1 MLPTSQ
7 RTAAFSLRVLVLGV
21 LASIAT
27 TGCDIVTAD
36 LRHAATSEWR
46 KSYTLEPGGRL
57 EVSNV
62 NGRIQVEAS
71 EGNQVEIVA
80 QKKARG
86 ISEDA
91 AKEAA
96 DRVEIKE
103 TVSSSSI
110 RIETRMPQ
118 TSGMFRGS
126 AEVSYSVRVPSGA
139 DVKLTTVNG
148 GIDLSR
154 LTGKIDVETTNGG
167 IVAREVGGAIQAS
180 TTNGGVEVELTQVA
194 SGGVKLGCVN
204 GGIKLRL
211 PSEAAAT
218 ISASVANGGI
228 DADGLKLET
237 TDSSRRSLEAR
248 LNGRTDD
255 QDRRYERR
263 DQARRALTSPVGN
276 NELRSA
282 RAAAGLSG
290 EPSLQQ
296 SENGRF
302 SLRERAGALRHSSGS
317 LRHRL
322 DQRAVKVGFQDRRVD
337 VALPADRLRI
347 SKPLCHRFHGLDD
360 VAFGLG
366 VRFEGFEVFE

>member
-1 MLPTSQ
+1 MLPTPQ
-7 RTAAFSLRVLVLGV
+7 RTATFSVWVLVLGV

-110 RIETRMPQ
+110 RIETKMPQ

-126 AEVSYSVRVPSGA
+126 PEVSYSVRVPSGA

-194 SGGVKLGCVN
+194 SGGVKLECVN

-248 LNGRTDD
+248 LNGGGPMIKIEGTNGGIKLA
-255 QDRRYERR
+255 
-263 DQARRALTSPVGN
+263 AR
-276 NELRSA
+276 
-282 RAAAGLSG
+282 
-290 EPSLQQ
+290 
-296 SENGRF
+296 
-302 SLRERAGALRHSSGS
+302 
-317 LRHRL
+317 
-322 DQRAVKVGFQDRRVD
+322 
-337 VALPADRLRI
+337 
-347 SKPLCHRFHGLDD
+347 
-360 VAFGLG
+360 
-366 VRFEGFEVFE
+366 

>member
-118 TSGMFRGS
+118 TNGMFRGS

-139 DVKLTTVNG
+139 DVKFTTVNG

-167 IVAREVGGAIQAS
+167 IVAREVGGAIEAT

-237 TDSSRRSLEAR
+237 TESSRRSLEAR
-248 LNGRTDD
+248 LNGGGPMIKIEGTNGGIKLA
-255 QDRRYERR
+255 
-263 DQARRALTSPVGN
+263 AR
-276 NELRSA
+276 
-282 RAAAGLSG
+282 
-290 EPSLQQ
+290 
-296 SENGRF
+296 
-302 SLRERAGALRHSSGS
+302 
-317 LRHRL
+317 
-322 DQRAVKVGFQDRRVD
+322 
-337 VALPADRLRI
+337 
-347 SKPLCHRFHGLDD
+347 
-360 VAFGLG
+360 
-366 VRFEGFEVFE
+366 

>member
-1 MLPTSQ
+1 MLPTSH
-7 RTAAFSLRVLVLGV
+7 RTAAFPLRVLVLGV
-21 LASIAT
+21 LASVAT

-36 LRHAATSEWR
+36 LKHSATSEWR

-71 EGNQVEIVA
+71 AGNQVEIVA

-86 ISEDA
+86 MSEDA

-110 RIETRMPQ
+110 HIETKMPQ

-126 AEVSYSVRVPSGA
+126 AEVSYSVRVPAGA

-148 GIDLSR
+148 GIELSR

-167 IVAREVGGAIQAS
+167 IVAREVGGPIQAS

-194 SGGVKLGCVN
+194 SGGVKLECVN

-248 LNGRTDD
+248 LNGGGPMIKIEGTNGGIKLA
-255 QDRRYERR
+255 
-263 DQARRALTSPVGN
+263 AR
-276 NELRSA
+276 
-282 RAAAGLSG
+282 
-290 EPSLQQ
+290 
-296 SENGRF
+296 
-302 SLRERAGALRHSSGS
+302 
-317 LRHRL
+317 
-322 DQRAVKVGFQDRRVD
+322 
-337 VALPADRLRI
+337 
-347 SKPLCHRFHGLDD
+347 
-360 VAFGLG
+360 
-366 VRFEGFEVFE
+366 

>member
-7 RTAAFSLRVLVLGV
+7 RTAALSLRVLVLGV

-110 RIETRMPQ
+110 RIETKMPQ

-148 GIDLSR
+148 GIELSR

-167 IVAREVGGAIQAS
+167 IVAPRGGRSHRGVDDERRSRSRADAGGQRRRQARVRQRRNQAS
-180 TTNGGVEVELTQVA
+180 AAVRGCGDN
-194 SGGVKLGCVN
+194 LGQR
-204 GGIKLRL
+204 GKWWH
-211 PSEAAAT
+211 
-218 ISASVANGGI
+218 
-228 DADGLKLET
+228 
-237 TDSSRRSLEAR
+237 RR
-248 LNGRTDD
+248 
-255 QDRRYERR
+255 
-263 DQARRALTSPVGN
+263 RRAD
-276 NELRSA
+276 A
-282 RAAAGLSG
+282 
-290 EPSLQQ
+290 
-296 SENGRF
+296 
-302 SLRERAGALRHSSGS
+302 
-317 LRHRL
+317 
-322 DQRAVKVGFQDRRVD
+322 
-337 VALPADRLRI
+337 
-347 SKPLCHRFHGLDD
+347 
-360 VAFGLG
+360 
-366 VRFEGFEVFE
+366 